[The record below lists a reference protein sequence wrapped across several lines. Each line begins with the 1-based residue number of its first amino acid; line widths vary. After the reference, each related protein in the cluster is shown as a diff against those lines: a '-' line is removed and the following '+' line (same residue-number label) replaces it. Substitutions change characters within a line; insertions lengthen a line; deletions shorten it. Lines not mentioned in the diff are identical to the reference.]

1 MGGLIRSRYKNLF
14 FSLIVFVLL
23 ITTLLGLNYY
33 ATNQSLHYTNIND
46 GVGKLSDEFYNL
58 NLHTQRWQIAQTP
71 EEQKMAMNAVITS
84 HRTIDKYIELFGT
97 GGDYYYDDG
106 SVLSIVKLEDEK
118 DIAVYNQIKSW
129 ETDYKRQ
136 LNMLGADSDI
146 APLAK
151 YIYDDKDQLY
161 KLFDELWAN
170 QLDKGEYWA
179 KFAKATLIIGVIVM
193 FLYLAWFLF
202 YFLKKIGQSDDDIK
216 EARRQTANILDTVQ
230 EGLFLIDKDFVVAEA
245 YSKNLETILH
255 RRDIAG
261 RTLLDLLKDMIGSQE
276 LAETKLFIEQLH
288 NPWVVSELIDDLNP
302 LKKVRVGFL
311 SEEGEPIVKYLSF
324 SFLRVHEDEE
334 DDAKQIFVNVV
345 DVTDSAVLEKTL
357 ESEKAQHDRQMEMM
371 GYILNIDVHL
381 LNRFIASTYERVDE
395 MNEIL
400 RNEGQL
406 HNKAQTLLR
415 KMHTLKG
422 EASAIK
428 MEGFVKLAE
437 KGETELAILR
447 KQNTVV
453 GQDFL
458 GFAVVLNDVLDLTQ
472 FVEKLLKRL
481 ASVGQAQN
489 RVQNPEDLEN
499 AEVET
504 LYADD
509 SQKVAEAP
517 TSQAPWTAYFTD
529 YARQVA
535 TRQGKQ
541 VTLNVT
547 GFDEIAMSEKAM
559 KFCQDVGI
567 QLLKNAIVH
576 GIETPEGR
584 RRVGKNP
591 VGQIT
596 LMLASYGNQLRMS
609 IMDDGAGVDVD
620 ALRQKAVELGMATAE
635 ALADVPDSKL
645 YPLIFRSGLSTA
657 KTLSEDAGRGVGM
670 DVVREW
676 VKEME
681 GKVQVDSNRGMSTKI
696 TLNFNP
702 E

>member
-1 MGGLIRSRYKNLF
+1 MGGLIHSRYKNLF
-14 FSLIVFVLL
+14 FSLIVFVFL
-23 ITTLLGLNYY
+23 ITMLLGLNYY
-33 ATNQSLHYTNIND
+33 ATNQSLHYTNVND

-71 EEQKMAMNAVITS
+71 EEQKTAMNAVITS
-84 HRTIDKYIELFGT
+84 HRAIDKYIELFGA

-118 DIAVYNQIKSW
+118 DIAIYNQIKSW
-129 ETDYKRQ
+129 EENYERQ
-136 LNMLGADSDI
+136 LNTLGADSDI

-161 KLFDELWAN
+161 TLFDELWAN

-179 KFAKATLIIGVIVM
+179 KFAKATLIIGVILM

-216 EARRQTANILDTVQ
+216 KARRQTANILDTVQ

-311 SEEGEPIVKYLSF
+311 SEEGEPVVKYLSF
-324 SFLRVHEDEE
+324 SFLRVHEDNE
-334 DDAKQIFVNVV
+334 DDVKQIFVNVV

-371 GYILNIDVHL
+371 GHILNIDVHL
-381 LNRFIASTYERVDE
+381 LNRFIASTYERVNE

-415 KMHTLKG
+415 KMHALKG

-428 MEGFVKLAE
+428 MESFVKLAE

-472 FVEKLLKRL
+472 FVEKLLDRL
-481 ASVGQAQN
+481 ANVGQAQN
-489 RVQNPEDLEN
+489 QVQTEGFAGVDTLVDNTQQA
-499 AEVET
+499 AEV
-504 LYADD
+504 
-509 SQKVAEAP
+509 P
-517 TSQAPWTAYFTD
+517 TSQAPWTAYFAD
-529 YARQVA
+529 YAQQVA

-567 QLLKNAIVH
+567 QLLKNAIAH

-584 RRVGKNP
+584 RQVGKNP

-635 ALADVPDSKL
+635 ALANVPDSKL

-681 GKVQVDSNRGMSTKI
+681 GKVQVDSNRGMNTKI
-696 TLNFNP
+696 TINFNP